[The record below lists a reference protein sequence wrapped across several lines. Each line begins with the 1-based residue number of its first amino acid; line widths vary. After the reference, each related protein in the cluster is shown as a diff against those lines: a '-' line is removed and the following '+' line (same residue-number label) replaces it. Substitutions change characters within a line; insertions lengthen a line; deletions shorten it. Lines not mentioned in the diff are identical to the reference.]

1 MPVFDFKKSSG
12 NENVPECTYTV
23 LRTNESVASVES
35 PILILDNI
43 ILAVCLLILP
53 EGRLLNSKERKGL

>member
-35 PILILDNI
+35 PILILDS
-43 ILAVCLLILP
+43 ARP
-53 EGRLLNSKERKGL
+53 D